1 MEADKMALSRRKLL
15 QGAPALAAAAL
26 ITPTAAAAAAQPRQ
40 SPIHIR
46 SRDAATAPD
55 LPALEIDYPRH
66 VDLRVRYVRKDESD
80 PAGCSVRGREE
91 VVEAEVPEGVAAVRL
106 GDTHYELIQFHFHT
120 PAEHLLDGHRFPVEQ
135 HFVHRGPDGET
146 LVVGLFLAPGGRG
159 DTLQDAV
166 LGALPEECGPER
178 DVAGDLAA
186 ALPGELSTFR
196 YQGSLTTAP
205 YSEPVSWL
213 VLEQHR
219 KVAAAS
225 VHRYRRLFPEGDAR
239 ETQPLNGRVV
249 QYRPQ

>member
-1 MEADKMALSRRKLL
+1 MDLSRRTLL
-15 QGAPALAAAAL
+15 LGVPALAATAL
-26 ITPTAAAAAAQPRQ
+26 ITPSAAAAPPHQ

-46 SRDAATAPD
+46 SREAVPAPD

-66 VDLRVRYVRKDESD
+66 VDLRVHYVRKDQSD

-91 VVEAEVPEGVAAVRL
+91 VVEAEVPEGVAGVRI
-106 GDTHYELIQFHFHT
+106 GGTRYELLQFHFHT
-120 PAEHLLDGHRFPVEQ
+120 PAEHRLDGRRFPVEQ

-146 LVVGLFLAPGGRG
+146 LVVGLFLTPGGHG
-159 DTLQDAV
+159 GTVQDAV
-166 LGALPEECGPER
+166 LGGLPEECGPER
-178 DVAGDLAA
+178 EVTGDLAA
-186 ALPGELSTFR
+186 ALPRELSTFR
-196 YQGSLTTAP
+196 YQGSLTTSP

-213 VLEQHR
+213 VLARQQ

-225 VHRYRRLFPEGDAR
+225 LNGYRKLFPEGDAR

>member
-1 MEADKMALSRRKLL
+1 MDLSRRTLL
-15 QGAPALAAAAL
+15 LGVPALAATAL
-26 ITPTAAAAAAQPRQ
+26 ITPSAAAAPPHQ

-46 SRDAATAPD
+46 SREAVPAPD

-66 VDLRVRYVRKDESD
+66 VDLRVHYVRKDQSD

-91 VVEAEVPEGVAAVRL
+91 VVEAEVPEGVAGVRI
-106 GDTHYELIQFHFHT
+106 GGRRYELLQFHFHT
-120 PAEHLLDGHRFPVEQ
+120 PAEHRLDGRRFPVEQ

-146 LVVGLFLAPGGRG
+146 LVVGLFLTPGGHG
-159 DTLQDAV
+159 GTVQDAV
-166 LGALPEECGPER
+166 LGGLPEECGPER
-178 DVAGDLAA
+178 EVTGDLAA
-186 ALPGELSTFR
+186 ALPRELSTFR
-196 YQGSLTTAP
+196 YQGSLTTSP

-213 VLEQHR
+213 VLARQQ

-225 VHRYRRLFPEGDAR
+225 LNGYRKLFPEGDAR

>member
-1 MEADKMALSRRKLL
+1 MEQTMDLSRRKLFL
-15 QGAPALAAAAL
+15 GVPALAAATV
-26 ITPTAAAAAAQPRQ
+26 ITPATAAAAPPHQ

-46 SRDAATAPD
+46 SRDAVTAPD
-55 LPALEIDYPRH
+55 LHALEIDYPQD
-66 VDLRVRYVRKDESD
+66 VDLRVHYVRKDESD

-91 VVEAEVPEGVAAVRL
+91 VVEAEVPEGVAGVRL
-106 GDTHYELIQFHFHT
+106 GGTRYELVQFHFHT
-120 PAEHLLDGHRFPVEQ
+120 PAEHRLDGRHFPVEQ

-166 LGALPEECGPER
+166 LGTLPEECGPER

-186 ALPGELSTFR
+186 ALPQELSTFR
-196 YQGSLTTAP
+196 YAGSLTTAP

-213 VLEQHR
+213 VLAQHQ

-225 VHRYRRLFPEGDAR
+225 VIGYRKLFPDGDAR
-239 ETQPLNGRVV
+239 AVQPLNGRVV
-249 QYRPQ
+249 HYRQQ

>member
-1 MEADKMALSRRKLL
+1 MDLSRRTLL
-15 QGAPALAAAAL
+15 LGVPALAATAL
-26 ITPTAAAAAAQPRQ
+26 ITPSAAAAPPHQ

-46 SRDAATAPD
+46 SREAVPAPD

-66 VDLRVRYVRKDESD
+66 VDLRVHYVRKDQSD

-91 VVEAEVPEGVAAVRL
+91 VVEAEVPEGVAGVRI
-106 GDTHYELIQFHFHT
+106 GGTRYELLQFHFHT
-120 PAEHLLDGHRFPVEQ
+120 PAEHRLDGHRFPVEQ

-146 LVVGLFLAPGGRG
+146 LVVGLFLTPGGHG
-159 DTLQDAV
+159 GTVQDAV
-166 LGALPEECGPER
+166 LGGLPEECGPER
-178 DVAGDLAA
+178 EVTGDLAA
-186 ALPGELSTFR
+186 ALPRELSTFR
-196 YQGSLTTAP
+196 YQGSLTTSP

-213 VLEQHR
+213 VLARQQ

-225 VHRYRRLFPEGDAR
+225 LNGYRKLFPEGDAR